1 MSLLLVGVLLLGG
14 VEDGVNGVDVVN
26 VSEVGDRGVR
36 VGDVGLAGKAGFSTV
51 FSGEISGKLKKKEIV
66 KDNFSNDVNNLKRV
80 SP

>member
-14 VEDGVNGVDVVN
+14 VVDGVNGVDVVN

-51 FSGEISGKLKKKEIV
+51 FSGEISRK
-66 KDNFSNDVNNLKRV
+66 
-80 SP
+80 